1 MRQLNNHI
9 KEVVNPEKVIKTS
22 PIIRKESFLGSKEQP
37 KPSANP
43 KNWNWT
49 AIIAWSVLG
58 TVAASLAT
66 LLINLIF

>member
-9 KEVVNPEKVIKTS
+9 KEVMGI
-22 PIIRKESFLGSKEQP
+22 KEQP

-66 LLINLIF
+66 SLINLIF